1 MQKKDKLHVGCGN
14 HYFDE
19 YTNIDLFDF
28 DERDTSRDGSIYD
41 LKMDIRNLKF
51 EENSISEIL
60 FIHGFEHFS
69 KYETIEILKKW
80 KKILKPGGFAHIEM
94 PDFKRVSLLSLLPK
108 FLFNSNKSRYKKNI
122 ISDMFYGNQWSGLDY
137 ETHRYLW
144 TKNEFK
150 NLLKELG
157 FVVSYSSNSTFFHIP
172 FRDMIV
178 IFHKEGNIKLDFK
191 NRIINKKLFKI
202 NFYNELKRNFF
213 GLKHIFNFLDKK

>member
-1 MQKKDKLHVGCGN
+1 MEKKDKLHVGCGN
-14 HYFDE
+14 NYFDE

-41 LKMDIRNLKF
+41 LKMDLRNLKF
-51 EENSISEIL
+51 EENSVSEIL

-80 KKILKPGGFAHIEM
+80 KKILKPGGFVHIEM
-94 PDFKRVSLLSLLPK
+94 PDFKRVYLLSLLPNL
-108 FLFNSNKSRYKKNI
+108 LFNSNKSRYKKNI

-144 TKNEFK
+144 TKNDFK
-150 NLLKELG
+150 KTLKELG
-157 FVVSYSSNSTFFHIP
+157 FEISYCSNSSFFHIP

-178 IFHKEGNIKLDFK
+178 IFHKEGNTKLDFK

-202 NFYNELKRNFF
+202 NFFNELKRNFF
-213 GLKHIFNFLDKK
+213 GLKHIFNFSSK